1 MSPVFEKYA
10 IDNIIS
16 LQRLRQQKQS
26 HLDAIYNCK
35 KHCVAVILFRFFADP
50 VLSCSSSWATYFR
63 IPLDRVR
70 YDSYHLRFLPKNPIL
85 LFCLFYQGFRPKTA
99 KSCVLRS
106 FSFGSLLILFFLAL
120 VDGLSN
126 LVSTLVHGGLY
137 RDLHGQCT
145 L

>member
-50 VLSCSSSWATYFR
+50 VLSCSFSWATYFR
-63 IPLDRVR
+63 RPLDRVR
-70 YDSYHLRFLPKNPIL
+70 YDSLSFKIFVKKTIL
-85 LFCLFYQGFRPKTA
+85 FYCLFDLGFRPGQIRFYSTSQKNDITIQFRFTPSSDVNDKNAHLKTMN
-99 KSCVLRS
+99 
-106 FSFGSLLILFFLAL
+106 LINFF
-120 VDGLSN
+120 N
-126 LVSTLVHGGLY
+126 
-137 RDLHGQCT
+137 
-145 L
+145 